1 MLLNKDQI
9 FSSDDIKFQ
18 DVDVPEWGGSVRI
31 SVMSA
36 KARDAY
42 EASTIKVVGKKI
54 EPDLVNAR
62 AKLVAACAI
71 NEDGKLMFT
80 PAEIEKLG
88 AKSSAA
94 IERLADVASRLN
106 GLSNE
111 AIEDTVKN

>member
-9 FSSDDIKFQ
+9 LTADDIKHQ
-18 DVDVPEWGGSVRI
+18 DVNVPEWGGTVRI
-31 SVMSA
+31 AVMSA

-42 EASTIKVVGKKI
+42 EASTIKVVGKRI
-54 EPDLVNAR
+54 EPDMVNAR

-71 NEDGKLMFT
+71 TEDGKQMFT

-88 AKSSAA
+88 AKSSTA